1 MANKRLLKK
10 EINYVIDELIT
21 DCIVCD
27 AFVSGKKCSEI
38 DKLVGDLFAVKAD
51 FLARVNRTDGKDNRK
66 LVKKYYKSVIADF
79 DKKIG
84 EVIAELEKLN
94 GKQAL

>member
-1 MANKRLLKK
+1 MANKRVLKK

-27 AFVSGKKCSEI
+27 AFISGKECKSV
-38 DKLVGDLFAVKAD
+38 DKLIGDLFSIKAD
-51 FLARVNRTDGKDNRK
+51 FLARVNKADGKDNPK
-66 LVKKYYKSVIADF
+66 LVKNYYKSIVADF

-84 EVIAELEKLN
+84 EVLAELDKLN
-94 GKQAL
+94 NK

>member
-27 AFVSGKKCSEI
+27 AFVSGKECQKI
-38 DKLVGDLFAVKAD
+38 DLLVGDLFAMKAD
-51 FLARVNRTDGKDNRK
+51 FLSRVNKTDGKDNPK
-66 LVKKYYKSVIADF
+66 LVKNYYKSLVANF

-84 EVIAELEKLN
+84 EIIAELEKLN
-94 GKQAL
+94 GK

>member
-27 AFVSGKKCSEI
+27 AFVSGEKCQEI
-38 DKLVGDLFAVKAD
+38 DRLIGDLFAIKSD
-51 FLARVNRTDGKDNRK
+51 FLSRVNKTDGKYNRK
-66 LVKKYYKSVIADF
+66 LVKKYYNSLVTDF

-84 EVIAELEKLN
+84 AVIDELDKLN
-94 GKQAL
+94 NK

>member
-27 AFVSGKKCSEI
+27 AFVSGKECQKI
-38 DKLVGDLFAVKAD
+38 DQLVGDLFAMKAD
-51 FLARVNRTDGKDNRK
+51 FLSRVNKTDGKDNSK
-66 LVKKYYKSVIADF
+66 LVKNYYKSLVANF

-84 EVIAELEKLN
+84 EIIAELEKLN
-94 GKQAL
+94 GK

>member
-27 AFVSGKKCSEI
+27 AFVSGKECHKI
-38 DKLVGDLFAVKAD
+38 DPLVGYLFAMKAD
-51 FLARVNRTDGKDNRK
+51 FN
-66 LVKKYYKSVIADF
+66 SH
-79 DKKIG
+79 
-84 EVIAELEKLN
+84 
-94 GKQAL
+94 

>member
-27 AFVSGKKCSEI
+27 AFVWGKECQKI
-38 DKLVGDLFAVKAD
+38 DQRVGDLFAMKAD
-51 FLARVNRTDGKDNRK
+51 FLSRVNKTDGKDNPK
-66 LVKKYYKSVIADF
+66 LVKNYYKSLVANL

-84 EVIAELEKLN
+84 EIIAELEKLN
-94 GKQAL
+94 GK

>member
-27 AFVSGKKCSEI
+27 AFVSGKECQKI
-38 DKLVGDLFAVKAD
+38 YKLVGDLFAMKAY
-51 FLARVNRTDGKDNRK
+51 FLSRVNKTDGKDNHK
-66 LVKKYYKSVIADF
+66 LVKNYYKSLVANF

-84 EVIAELEKLN
+84 EIIAELEKLN
-94 GKQAL
+94 GK